1 MVKVQKGFTLI
12 ELMIVIAIIGILAAV
27 AVPQYAQY
35 TKRAKFSEVKLA
47 VSPIKSAVE
56 TCFQRNA
63 GSAACNVS
71 SATPPLGGVSTDM
84 LTRAASAALV
94 ASVAIQ
100 DGTPAGAP
108 LITATSETAEGFEG
122 QTYTLQAIL
131 GTSAAGS
138 ANPDPF
144 ITDWT
149 EGGTGCVAGW
159 C

>member
-63 GSAACNVS
+63 GSATCND
-71 SATPPLGGVSTDM
+71 ATSGALGGPSAAM
-84 LTRAASAALV
+84 LERAASAALV
-94 ASVAIQ
+94 QSVAIA
-100 DGTPAGAP
+100 DSAGAP
-108 LITATSETAEGFEG
+108 VITATATAAAVNGEGFDQE
-122 QTYTLQAIL
+122 TYTEASLIYSCL
-131 GTSAAGS
+131 
-138 ANPDPF
+138 NYY
-144 ITDWT
+144 
-149 EGGTGCVAGW
+149 
-159 C
+159 

>member
-56 TCFQRNA
+56 TCYQRNA
-63 GSAACNVS
+63 GDAGCNVS
-71 SATPPLGGVSTDM
+71 NGTLLGAPNADM
-84 LTRAASAALV
+84 LTRAAAAALV
-94 ASVAIQ
+94 AGVAVADQ
-100 DGTPAGAP
+100 GGAP
-108 LITATSETAEGFEG
+108 LITATAAAAANNNEGFDS
-122 QTYTLQAIL
+122 QTYTIL
-131 GTSAAGS
+131 GTVLGTPGTDAYIS
-138 ANPDPF
+138 
-144 ITDWT
+144 DWT
-149 EGGTGCVAGW
+149 EGGTGCDTGW